1 VRGEA
6 VGEPLSTSYYIG
18 LAGVGPAG
26 ERAAFL
32 WAWERVC
39 LDCYNA
45 LDTPVLSVIL
55 LGL

>member
-1 VRGEA
+1 MGSEA
-6 VGEPLSTSYYIG
+6 VDEPLPTSYYAG
-18 LAGVGPAG
+18 LAGVGPAC

-39 LDCYNA
+39 LDYCKA

-55 LGL
+55 LVL